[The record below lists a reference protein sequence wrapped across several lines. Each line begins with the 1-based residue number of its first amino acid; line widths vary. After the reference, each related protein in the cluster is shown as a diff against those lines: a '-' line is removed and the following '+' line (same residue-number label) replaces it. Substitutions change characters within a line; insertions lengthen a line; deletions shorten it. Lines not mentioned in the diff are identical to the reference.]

1 MAKKDFNDFI
11 SKEDIFKLIKRAKV
25 PVLTL
30 DRKWLNLFN
39 NDDKSPEIKA
49 LEEKVNAA
57 LKSQGS
63 INSQRDELKGLKK
76 TLMKEIVSNM
86 DAKENS
92 RAYKK
97 VVKSK
102 ELIDDINDKLILL
115 EDKELDVPDSINM
128 ANASLALRSLEEL
141 YNKYDSNEEDIKNL
155 DKWIEETRIE
165 LKKRILLREK
175 RRDENEKVDKFL
187 SDTFDKEVLVEYR
200 KYRDNY

>member
-11 SKEDIFKLIKRAKV
+11 SKEDIFKLIKRTKV

>member
-1 MAKKDFNDFI
+1 MVKKDFNDFI
-11 SKEDIFKLIKRAKV
+11 SKEDIFKLIKRTKV

>member
-11 SKEDIFKLIKRAKV
+11 SKEDIFKLIKRTKV

-141 YNKYDSNEEDIKNL
+141 YNRYDSNEEDIKNL

>member
-11 SKEDIFKLIKRAKV
+11 SKEDIFKLIKRTKV

-200 KYRDNY
+200 KYSDNY